1 MAADWDNDWDDEEY
15 LKRQSAATLY
25 RAYNSALANGKDAA
39 RIKAI
44 IVAKSQETLESAAKD
59 DQLEVNPYDLLA
71 FVKVAEANDLQVQRP
86 DGSAWDVKDTIAQKI
101 NIQENALSGKDDLI
115 SRLKRKALLESARIV
130 YKDDKDAV
138 ETLNQAIQQSAD
150 EISTQ
155 LTSAQDITDEE
166 FNHFDEAEKVGAL
179 DDISQDAK
187 DAFVARLA
195 ELSGWIIANDKKL
208 NEWVYS
214 VRNNEQDGSADFL
227 YSLDI
232 YDREGNLNPL
242 YDMCQELASKLQFSL
257 PEGLSADDPQ
267 AQALREASV
276 NQLLAASAQ
285 RATNKFLTNRDLLNQ
300 YRDQKSLLN
309 GFKAEIYRNFER
321 SVVTAG
327 LLGSTETEILLK
339 NIKYKDGKWSYDGG
353 DDNMDKAIQAALDGK
368 VTIHPLD
375 LDIDK
380 RQLDLET
387 KKVER
392 LLKIRKIRKDEVPF
406 YTKAITTGK
415 NVWNSLIKQG
425 GWKKAVANAGI
436 FGLSAVATAS
446 SATAVI
452 AAGAAVYAGWTAV
465 NAWVMPVYDK
475 ISAEMRQKGIT
486 GLKNRI
492 AYLRSRWKDV
502 KKATYAEKDFKKR
515 AALRTA
521 EGLVAGG
528 IMATFGLGGNA
539 GGWGKTLGRQFT
551 SLFGKG
557 ATFFTSLAAKNPLA
571 KKSKEGSVS
580 RTQEQQLQA
589 AEKRVKQDGITVLAV
604 ATGAVAGDAVKV
616 FHEIRIG
623 GNLMDGYDLG
633 GNSNGH
639 APTDSLSHAPTDSLS
654 HRFSVLR
661 GTENQPGRGVLL
673 DSQNDTTTSH
683 APVDSLD
690 RTPADSLSTPADSLD
705 HTPTTGDMPLD
716 GTTPVVDAT
725 SEYTFDASKL
735 SQDEARMYLNSANK
749 WDNNALANRIA
760 ELEKEGHSI
769 SDNVRQ
775 SLEETYKDHAFGKSL
790 VENFYATIESGK
802 VETLPEGM
810 SAVEYVDKLTRLSQL
825 APYAQRQAIEI
836 MTKDLLCED
845 FTPTAEQI
853 DLVKGALNT
862 IVYDKN
868 ASMDCVIPDVN
879 GNLCIKNVS
888 MFGQY
893 VGPQQTVEVQMP
905 DGTMQ
910 ELPLRNANIT
920 TGLSATVD
928 CQEGSATIISTYE
941 KHTLADCGCVRKEA
955 EPIIEEPVVR
965 AEPLPEGKAA
975 PTITLEAEG
984 AGLARETVG
993 INFKSPL
1000 EGAKATATYANADY
1014 AVTNQTSDN
1023 ALYLRV
1029 DNKGYAHLWEPDGT
1043 QLADINVFTQTDG
1056 VETLRPVAL
1065 HIEGFEKLGTPEISQ
1080 DGDTVSFSY
1089 GEGRN
1094 APRVELNQAT
1104 GDASFFVGKRE
1115 YILDQESAQ
1124 GLAEKMSNDWSQSGV
1139 DQRTELTST
1148 PEAENSNDHLTKV
1161 GGEEFEQDAARLSDK
1176 VEDKISKYMNN
1187 NPQAPVEDAATPVAE
1202 PQAEEVTHAAE
1213 ETAAPAAEPKA
1224 EEVITPVEEPQTP
1237 TEDANSNPQTSE
1249 AQSTDDASN
1258 VVENNYDIS
1267 GTTYDSSTG
1276 EYTFVDSRLGKLTY
1290 KFDEN
1295 GLTFSS
1301 TRGYIPDQQSFKK
1314 EVILNLYSFEQG
1326 VITDISGAEYHG
1338 TTEMAMRFLERR
1350 LNNLCAQDSVYYHLM
1365 GRQEAGETLG
1375 AAEQQFITNHAAK
1388 LGQYGYTHD
1397 ENGLLIPKPLDQVL
1411 DQGYDVVK
1419 QNMVESLDIQTADN
1433 VQNISTSS
1441 INGQYAISPDGQLSM
1456 NAKVDVLNSDQLERT
1471 FSHKVCAI
1479 VKNEDGSFSDV
1490 TGNIHDKDLGDVCRA
1505 TDKILDGLVKKELV
1519 YQDLKSRQAGGENL
1533 GQGET
1538 TFMREYNKTLNT
1550 YGLQHNREGNLVEF
1564 KGNNMPMPRARGGRG

>member
-195 ELSGWIIANDKKL
+195 ELAGWKLSKDQIIANDKKL

-214 VRNNEQDGSADFL
+214 VRNNGQDGSADFL

-232 YDREGNLNPL
+232 YDPEGNLNPL

-327 LLGSTETEILLK
+327 LLGSTETEILLE

-353 DDNMDKAIQAALDGK
+353 DDNMAKAIQAALDGK

-392 LLKIRKIRKDEVPF
+392 FLKIRKIRKDEVPF

-465 NAWVMPVYDK
+465 NAWVIPVYDK

-571 KKSKEGSVS
+571 RKSKEGSVS

-633 GNSNGH
+633 GNSNVH
-639 APTDSLSHAPTDSLS
+639 SPADSLAHNPADSLA
-654 HRFSVLR
+654 R
-661 GTENQPGRGVLL
+661 NPA
-673 DSQNDTTTSH
+673 DSLARNPADSL
-683 APVDSLD
+683 ARNPADSLARNPADSLARNPADSLARNPVDSLD
-690 RTPADSLSTPADSLD
+690 RTPADSLSTPADSLGNA
-705 HTPTTGDMPLD
+705 PTTGDMPLD
-716 GTTPVVDAT
+716 GATPVVDAT

-769 SDNVRQ
+769 SDNIRQ
-775 SLEETYKDHAFGKSL
+775 SLEATYKDHAFGKSL

-993 INFKSPL
+993 INFKSPF
-1000 EGAKATATYANADY
+1000 EGAKATATYADDDY

-1029 DNKGYAHLWEPDGT
+1029 DNKGYAHFWEPDGT
-1043 QLADINVFTQTDG
+1043 QLADINVFTQADG

-1080 DGDTVSFSY
+1080 DGATISFSY
-1089 GEGRN
+1089 GEGRQ
-1094 APRVELNQAT
+1094 APRVELNQKT

-1187 NPQAPVEDAATPVAE
+1187 NPQAPVEEAATPSAE
-1202 PQAEEVTHAAE
+1202 AKAEEVTPTTNTKAEDVAPRAE
-1213 ETAAPAAEPKA
+1213 ESPSPAAEPA
-1224 EEVITPVEEPQTP
+1224 EPQT
-1237 TEDANSNPQTSE
+1237 
-1249 AQSTDDASN
+1249 STDSWIKGYDYGSGSYSYAINDAGYLARAAINKSN
-1258 VVENNYDIS
+1258 FNIS
-1267 GTTYDSSTG
+1267 AEDM
-1276 EYTFVDSRLGKLTY
+1276 
-1290 KFDEN
+1290 
-1295 GLTFSS
+1295 
-1301 TRGYIPDQQSFKK
+1301 K
-1314 EVILNLYSFEQG
+1314 EV
-1326 VITDISGAEYHG
+1326 H
-1338 TTEMAMRFLERR
+1338 
-1350 LNNLCAQDSVYYHLM
+1350 
-1365 GRQEAGETLG
+1365 EA
-1375 AAEQQFITNHAAK
+1375 
-1388 LGQYGYTHD
+1388 
-1397 ENGLLIPKPLDQVL
+1397 
-1411 DQGYDVVK
+1411 
-1419 QNMVESLDIQTADN
+1419 
-1433 VQNISTSS
+1433 
-1441 INGQYAISPDGQLSM
+1441 
-1456 NAKVDVLNSDQLERT
+1456 
-1471 FSHKVCAI
+1471 C
-1479 VKNEDGSFSDV
+1479 
-1490 TGNIHDKDLGDVCRA
+1490 CRA
-1505 TDKILDGLVKKELV
+1505 TGTAVDDPVARFNNRNIFDEYLI
-1519 YQDLKSRQAGGENL
+1519 YQDVERRAEMGDPVVNGDKFVANFEQKLAKNGLEIGEDGKLHATSENLQKPLYTEQQLRQQYNQNQAAQMRAFMNNKSR
-1533 GQGET
+1533 
-1538 TFMREYNKTLNT
+1538 
-1550 YGLQHNREGNLVEF
+1550 
-1564 KGNNMPMPRARGGRG
+1564 

>member
-1 MAADWDNDWDDEEY
+1 MATDWDNDWDDEEY
-15 LKRQSAATLY
+15 LKRQSATTLY

-44 IVAKSQETLESAAKD
+44 IVAKSQETLEFAAKD

-130 YKDDKDAV
+130 YKDNKDAV
-138 ETLNQAIQQSAD
+138 ETLNGAIETSAK
-150 EISTQ
+150 EISDQ

-195 ELSGWIIANDKKL
+195 ELAGWKLSKDQIIANDKKL

-214 VRNNEQDGSADFL
+214 DRNNGQDGSVDSL

-353 DDNMDKAIQAALDGK
+353 DDNMAKAIQAALDGK

-392 LLKIRKIRKDEVPF
+392 FLKIKKIRKDEVPF

-465 NAWVMPVYDK
+465 NAWVIPVYDK

-616 FHEIRIG
+616 FHEIRIS

-654 HRFSVLR
+654 HRFSVLRGTENQPGRGVLLDSQNDTTTSHAPADTLGHAPTDSLDYRLSVLR

-775 SLEETYKDHAFGKSL
+775 SLEENYKDHAFGKSL

-993 INFKSPL
+993 INFKSPF
-1000 EGAKATATYANADY
+1000 EGAKATATYADDDY

-1029 DNKGYAHLWEPDGT
+1029 DNKGYAHFWEPDGT

-1080 DGDTVSFSY
+1080 DGDTISFSY
-1089 GEGRN
+1089 GEGRQ
-1094 APRVELNQAT
+1094 APRVELNQKT

-1176 VEDKISKYMNN
+1176 VEDKMSKYMNN
-1187 NPQAPVEDAATPVAE
+1187 NPQAPVEDAATPSAE
-1202 PQAEEVTHAAE
+1202 AKAEEVTPTTNTKAEDVAPRAE
-1213 ETAAPAAEPKA
+1213 ESPSPAAEPA
-1224 EEVITPVEEPQTP
+1224 EPQT
-1237 TEDANSNPQTSE
+1237 
-1249 AQSTDDASN
+1249 STDSWIKGYDYGSVSYSYAINDAGYLARAAINKSN
-1258 VVENNYDIS
+1258 FNIS
-1267 GTTYDSSTG
+1267 AEDM
-1276 EYTFVDSRLGKLTY
+1276 
-1290 KFDEN
+1290 
-1295 GLTFSS
+1295 
-1301 TRGYIPDQQSFKK
+1301 K
-1314 EVILNLYSFEQG
+1314 EV
-1326 VITDISGAEYHG
+1326 H
-1338 TTEMAMRFLERR
+1338 
-1350 LNNLCAQDSVYYHLM
+1350 
-1365 GRQEAGETLG
+1365 EA
-1375 AAEQQFITNHAAK
+1375 
-1388 LGQYGYTHD
+1388 
-1397 ENGLLIPKPLDQVL
+1397 
-1411 DQGYDVVK
+1411 
-1419 QNMVESLDIQTADN
+1419 
-1433 VQNISTSS
+1433 
-1441 INGQYAISPDGQLSM
+1441 
-1456 NAKVDVLNSDQLERT
+1456 
-1471 FSHKVCAI
+1471 C
-1479 VKNEDGSFSDV
+1479 
-1490 TGNIHDKDLGDVCRA
+1490 CRA
-1505 TDKILDGLVKKELV
+1505 TGTAVDDPVARFNNRNIFDEYLI
-1519 YQDLKSRQAGGENL
+1519 YQDVERRAEMGDPVVNGDKFVANFEQKLAKNGLEIGEDGKLHATSENLQKPLYTEQQLRQQYNQNQAAQMRAFMNNKSR
-1533 GQGET
+1533 
-1538 TFMREYNKTLNT
+1538 
-1550 YGLQHNREGNLVEF
+1550 
-1564 KGNNMPMPRARGGRG
+1564 

>member
-15 LKRQSAATLY
+15 LKRQSATTLY

-138 ETLNQAIQQSAD
+138 ETLNGAIETSAK
-150 EISTQ
+150 EISDQ

-195 ELSGWIIANDKKL
+195 ELAGWKLSKDQIIANDKKL

-214 VRNNEQDGSADFL
+214 DRNNGQDGSADFL

-267 AQALREASV
+267 ALALREASV

-309 GFKAEIYRNFER
+309 GFKSEIYRNFER

-353 DDNMDKAIQAALDGK
+353 DDNMAKAIQAALDGK

-465 NAWVMPVYDK
+465 NAWVIPVYDK

-639 APTDSLSHAPTDSLS
+639 APTDSLSHAPTDSL
-654 HRFSVLR
+654 
-661 GTENQPGRGVLL
+661 GRAPV
-673 DSQNDTTTSH
+673 DSLGH
-683 APVDSLD
+683 APVDSLGRAPVD
-690 RTPADSLSTPADSLD
+690 SLGRAPVDSLGRAPVDSLGHAPVDSLGRAPVDSLGRAPVDSLGRAPADSLSTPADSLD

-775 SLEETYKDHAFGKSL
+775 SLEENYKDHAFGKSL

-868 ASMDCVIPDVN
+868 SSMDCVIPDVN

-975 PTITLEAEG
+975 PTITLEAND

-993 INFKSPL
+993 INFKSPF
-1000 EGAKATATYANADY
+1000 EGAKATATYADDDY

-1029 DNKGYAHLWEPDGT
+1029 DNKGYAHFWEPDGT

-1080 DGDTVSFSY
+1080 DGDTISFSY

-1202 PQAEEVTHAAE
+1202 PKAEEVTHAAFE
-1213 ETAAPAAEPKA
+1213 QKLAKNGLE
-1224 EEVITPVEEPQTP
+1224 IG
-1237 TEDANSNPQTSE
+1237 EDGKLHATSE
-1249 AQSTDDASN
+1249 NLQKPL
-1258 VVENNYDIS
+1258 
-1267 GTTYDSSTG
+1267 
-1276 EYTFVDSRLGKLTY
+1276 YT
-1290 KFDEN
+1290 
-1295 GLTFSS
+1295 
-1301 TRGYIPDQQSFKK
+1301 
-1314 EVILNLYSFEQG
+1314 
-1326 VITDISGAEYHG
+1326 
-1338 TTEMAMRFLERR
+1338 
-1350 LNNLCAQDSVYYHLM
+1350 
-1365 GRQEAGETLG
+1365 
-1375 AAEQQFITNHAAK
+1375 EQQLRQQDNQNRAA
-1388 LGQYGYTHD
+1388 Q
-1397 ENGLLIPKPLDQVL
+1397 
-1411 DQGYDVVK
+1411 
-1419 QNMVESLDIQTADN
+1419 MRAF
-1433 VQNISTSS
+1433 
-1441 INGQYAISPDGQLSM
+1441 M
-1456 NAKVDVLNSDQLERT
+1456 NN
-1471 FSHKVCAI
+1471 
-1479 VKNEDGSFSDV
+1479 
-1490 TGNIHDKDLGDVCRA
+1490 
-1505 TDKILDGLVKKELV
+1505 
-1519 YQDLKSRQAGGENL
+1519 KSR
-1533 GQGET
+1533 
-1538 TFMREYNKTLNT
+1538 
-1550 YGLQHNREGNLVEF
+1550 
-1564 KGNNMPMPRARGGRG
+1564 

>member
-15 LKRQSAATLY
+15 LKRQNTTTLY

-138 ETLNQAIQQSAD
+138 ETLNGAIETSAK
-150 EISTQ
+150 EISDQ

-195 ELSGWIIANDKKL
+195 ELAGWKLSKDQIIANDKKL

-214 VRNNEQDGSADFL
+214 DRNNGQDGSADFL

-327 LLGSTETEILLK
+327 LLGSTETEILLE

-353 DDNMDKAIQAALDGK
+353 DDNMAKAIQAALDGK

-387 KKVER
+387 QKVER
-392 LLKIRKIRKDEVPF
+392 FLKIKKIRKDEVPF

-465 NAWVMPVYDK
+465 NAWVIPVYDK

-639 APTDSLSHAPTDSLS
+639 APTDSLSHAPTDSL
-654 HRFSVLR
+654 
-661 GTENQPGRGVLL
+661 GRAPV
-673 DSQNDTTTSH
+673 DSLGRAPVDSLGRAPVDSLGRAPVDSLGH
-683 APVDSLD
+683 APVDSLGRAPVD
-690 RTPADSLSTPADSLD
+690 SLGRAPADSLSTPADSLD

-775 SLEETYKDHAFGKSL
+775 SLEATYKDHAFGKSL

-975 PTITLEAEG
+975 PTITLEAND

-993 INFKSPL
+993 INFKSPF
-1000 EGAKATATYANADY
+1000 EGAKATATYADDDY

-1029 DNKGYAHLWEPDGT
+1029 DNKGYAHFWEPDGT
-1043 QLADINVFTQTDG
+1043 QLADINVFTQADG

-1080 DGDTVSFSY
+1080 DGYTISFSY
-1089 GEGRN
+1089 GEGRQ
-1094 APRVELNQAT
+1094 APRVELNQKT

-1148 PEAENSNDHLTKV
+1148 PEVENSNDHLTKV

-1187 NPQAPVEDAATPVAE
+1187 NPQAPVEDAATPSAE
-1202 PQAEEVTHAAE
+1202 PKAEEVTHAAFE
-1213 ETAAPAAEPKA
+1213 QKLAKNGLE
-1224 EEVITPVEEPQTP
+1224 IG
-1237 TEDANSNPQTSE
+1237 EDGKLHATSE
-1249 AQSTDDASN
+1249 NLQKPL
-1258 VVENNYDIS
+1258 
-1267 GTTYDSSTG
+1267 
-1276 EYTFVDSRLGKLTY
+1276 YT
-1290 KFDEN
+1290 
-1295 GLTFSS
+1295 
-1301 TRGYIPDQQSFKK
+1301 
-1314 EVILNLYSFEQG
+1314 
-1326 VITDISGAEYHG
+1326 
-1338 TTEMAMRFLERR
+1338 
-1350 LNNLCAQDSVYYHLM
+1350 
-1365 GRQEAGETLG
+1365 
-1375 AAEQQFITNHAAK
+1375 EQQLRQQDNQNRAA
-1388 LGQYGYTHD
+1388 Q
-1397 ENGLLIPKPLDQVL
+1397 
-1411 DQGYDVVK
+1411 
-1419 QNMVESLDIQTADN
+1419 MRAF
-1433 VQNISTSS
+1433 
-1441 INGQYAISPDGQLSM
+1441 M
-1456 NAKVDVLNSDQLERT
+1456 NN
-1471 FSHKVCAI
+1471 
-1479 VKNEDGSFSDV
+1479 
-1490 TGNIHDKDLGDVCRA
+1490 
-1505 TDKILDGLVKKELV
+1505 
-1519 YQDLKSRQAGGENL
+1519 KSR
-1533 GQGET
+1533 
-1538 TFMREYNKTLNT
+1538 
-1550 YGLQHNREGNLVEF
+1550 
-1564 KGNNMPMPRARGGRG
+1564 

>member
-166 FNHFDEAEKVGAL
+166 FNHFDEAETVGAL

-232 YDREGNLNPL
+232 YDPEGNLNPL

-309 GFKAEIYRNFER
+309 GFKSEIYRNFER

-353 DDNMDKAIQAALDGK
+353 DDNMAKAIQAALDGK

-406 YTKAITTGK
+406 YTKATTTGK

-465 NAWVMPVYDK
+465 NAWVIPVYDK

-639 APTDSLSHAPTDSLS
+639 APTDSLSHAPTDSL
-654 HRFSVLR
+654 
-661 GTENQPGRGVLL
+661 GR
-673 DSQNDTTTSH
+673 
-683 APVDSLD
+683 APVDSLGRAPVD
-690 RTPADSLSTPADSLD
+690 SLGRAPVDSLGRAPVEPVDSLGRAPADSLSTPADSLD

-775 SLEETYKDHAFGKSL
+775 SLEENYKDHAFGKSL

-868 ASMDCVIPDVN
+868 SSMDCVIPDVN

-975 PTITLEAEG
+975 PTITLEAND

-993 INFKSPL
+993 INFKSPF
-1000 EGAKATATYANADY
+1000 EGAKATATYADDDY

-1029 DNKGYAHLWEPDGT
+1029 DNKGYAHFWEPDGT
-1043 QLADINVFTQTDG
+1043 QLADINVFTQADG

-1080 DGDTVSFSY
+1080 DGDTISFSY

-1187 NPQAPVEDAATPVAE
+1187 NPQAPVEDAATPSAE
-1202 PQAEEVTHAAE
+1202 PKAEEVTHAADFE
-1213 ETAAPAAEPKA
+1213 QKLAKNGLE
-1224 EEVITPVEEPQTP
+1224 IG
-1237 TEDANSNPQTSE
+1237 EDGKLHATSE
-1249 AQSTDDASN
+1249 NLQKPL
-1258 VVENNYDIS
+1258 
-1267 GTTYDSSTG
+1267 
-1276 EYTFVDSRLGKLTY
+1276 YT
-1290 KFDEN
+1290 
-1295 GLTFSS
+1295 
-1301 TRGYIPDQQSFKK
+1301 
-1314 EVILNLYSFEQG
+1314 
-1326 VITDISGAEYHG
+1326 
-1338 TTEMAMRFLERR
+1338 
-1350 LNNLCAQDSVYYHLM
+1350 
-1365 GRQEAGETLG
+1365 
-1375 AAEQQFITNHAAK
+1375 EQQLRQQYNQNRAA
-1388 LGQYGYTHD
+1388 Q
-1397 ENGLLIPKPLDQVL
+1397 
-1411 DQGYDVVK
+1411 
-1419 QNMVESLDIQTADN
+1419 MRAF
-1433 VQNISTSS
+1433 
-1441 INGQYAISPDGQLSM
+1441 M
-1456 NAKVDVLNSDQLERT
+1456 NN
-1471 FSHKVCAI
+1471 
-1479 VKNEDGSFSDV
+1479 
-1490 TGNIHDKDLGDVCRA
+1490 
-1505 TDKILDGLVKKELV
+1505 
-1519 YQDLKSRQAGGENL
+1519 KSR
-1533 GQGET
+1533 
-1538 TFMREYNKTLNT
+1538 
-1550 YGLQHNREGNLVEF
+1550 
-1564 KGNNMPMPRARGGRG
+1564 